1 MTLTNREKLIVL
13 ITNAI
18 TLYSKKMEEDKL
30 TQNQS
35 IVDFVLKS
43 VPDDLKSE
51 ISMELIDD
59 VFSQISKQTM
69 QLS

>member
-1 MTLTNREKLIVL
+1 MPNMSLTNRENLIVL

-18 TLYSKKMEEDKL
+18 TLYSKKMEEVNT

-43 VPDDLKSE
+43 VPDDLKSG

-59 VFSQISKQTM
+59 VFSQISK
-69 QLS
+69 

>member
-18 TLYSKKMEEDKL
+18 TLYSKKMGEDKL

-59 VFSQISKQTM
+59 VFSQISK
-69 QLS
+69 

>member
-1 MTLTNREKLIVL
+1 MPNMTLSSREKLIIW

-18 TLYSKKMEEDKL
+18 TLYSKKMEESNIS
-30 TQNQS
+30 QNQS

-43 VPDDLKSE
+43 VPDDLKSD

-59 VFSQISKQTM
+59 VFSQILK
-69 QLS
+69 

>member
-1 MTLTNREKLIVL
+1 MTLTNREKLVVL

-18 TLYSKKMEEDKL
+18 TLYSKKMEEDNL

-43 VPDDLKSE
+43 VPEDLKSE
-51 ISMELIDD
+51 MSMELIDD
-59 VFSQISKQTM
+59 IFSQISK
-69 QLS
+69 

>member
-1 MTLTNREKLIVL
+1 MPLTNREKLIVL

-18 TLYSKKMEEDKL
+18 TLYSKKMEEGDIP
-30 TQNQS
+30 TNQS

-43 VPDDLKSE
+43 IPDDLKPE

-59 VFSQISKQTM
+59 VFSQISK
-69 QLS
+69 

>member
-1 MTLTNREKLIVL
+1 MSLTNREKLIVL

-18 TLYSKKMEEDKL
+18 ILYSKKMESGDIP
-30 TQNQS
+30 QNQS

-51 ISMELIDD
+51 MSMELIDD
-59 VFSQISKQTM
+59 VFVQISK
-69 QLS
+69 

>member
-1 MTLTNREKLIVL
+1 MPNMPLTNREKMIIL

-18 TLYSKKMEEDKL
+18 TLYSKKMEEGDIP
-30 TQNQS
+30 TNQS

-43 VPDDLKSE
+43 IPDDLKPE

-59 VFSQISKQTM
+59 VFTQISK
-69 QLS
+69 

>member
-1 MTLTNREKLIVL
+1 MPNMSLTNREKLIIL

-18 TLYSKKMEEDKL
+18 TLYSKKMEEVNT

-43 VPDDLKSE
+43 IPDDLKSE

-59 VFSQISKQTM
+59 VFSQISK
-69 QLS
+69 

>member
-18 TLYSKKMEEDKL
+18 TLYSKKMEEDNL

-43 VPDDLKSE
+43 VPNDLKSE
-51 ISMELIDD
+51 LSMELIDD
-59 VFSQISKQTM
+59 VFSQISK
-69 QLS
+69 

>member
-1 MTLTNREKLIVL
+1 MTLSSREKLIIW

-18 TLYSKKMEEDKL
+18 TLYSKKMEESNIS
-30 TQNQS
+30 QNQS

-43 VPDDLKSE
+43 VPDDLKSD

-59 VFSQISKQTM
+59 VFSQILK
-69 QLS
+69 

>member
-1 MTLTNREKLIVL
+1 MTLTNREKLIVS
-13 ITNAI
+13 ITNVI

-59 VFSQISKQTM
+59 VFSQLSK
-69 QLS
+69 

>member
-1 MTLTNREKLIVL
+1 MSLTNREKLIVL

-18 TLYSKKMEEDKL
+18 TLYSKKMEEDNMP
-30 TQNQS
+30 QNQS

-59 VFSQISKQTM
+59 VFSQISK
-69 QLS
+69 

>member
-1 MTLTNREKLIVL
+1 MTLTNREKLVVL

-18 TLYSKKMEEDKL
+18 TLYSKKMEEGNL

-59 VFSQISKQTM
+59 VFSRISK
-69 QLS
+69 

>member
-1 MTLTNREKLIVL
+1 MSLTNREKLIVL

-18 TLYSKKMEEDKL
+18 TLYSKKMEEGNMP
-30 TQNQS
+30 QNQS

-43 VPDDLKSE
+43 IPDDLKSE

-59 VFSQISKQTM
+59 VFSQISK
-69 QLS
+69 

>member
-1 MTLTNREKLIVL
+1 MPLTNREKLIVL

-18 TLYSKKMEEDKL
+18 TLYSKKMEEGDIP
-30 TQNQS
+30 TNQS

-43 VPDDLKSE
+43 IPEDLKPE

-59 VFSQISKQTM
+59 VFSQISK
-69 QLS
+69 